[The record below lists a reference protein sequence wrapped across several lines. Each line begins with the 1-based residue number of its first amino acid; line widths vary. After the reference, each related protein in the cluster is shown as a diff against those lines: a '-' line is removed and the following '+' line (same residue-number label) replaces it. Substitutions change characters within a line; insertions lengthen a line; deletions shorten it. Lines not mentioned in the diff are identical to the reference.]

1 MIGIIGAM
9 QVEIEDLKAQLD
21 HPVQQR
27 ISGIEFVSGTLGKV
41 PVVLAVC
48 GIGKVFAALCAQTMI
63 LNYGVSA
70 VINTGVA
77 GTLCRELG
85 IGDVAISADVV
96 QHDFDTSVIGDR
108 VGLISG
114 LDMVHIPADA
124 ALAQQARQAVEE
136 RGIHCR
142 VGTIATGD
150 QFLCQQERKEWI
162 HNTFHAIAVEMEGGS
177 IGQVCHVNG
186 VPFVVIRAISDDADG
201 HAPDNYA
208 AFVEQT
214 AKASAQVTAAM
225 VKGISHEQGMD
236 CVSAEN

>member
-9 QVEIEDLKAQLD
+9 QVEIEDLKAQLTGAETR
-21 HPVQQR
+21 R
-27 ISGIEFVSGTLGKV
+27 ISGIDFVSGNLGDV

-63 LNYGVSA
+63 LRYGVSA

-85 IGDVAISADVV
+85 IGDMAISANVV
-96 QHDFDTSVIGDR
+96 QHDMDTSVIGDR

-114 LDMVHIPADA
+114 LDMVHIPADPV
-124 ALAQQARQAVEE
+124 LAEQARRTVEAQ
-136 RGIHCR
+136 GIHCR

-150 QFLCQQERKEWI
+150 QFLCDPGRKHWI
-162 HNTFHAIAVEMEGGS
+162 HDTFGAIAGEMEGGS
-177 IGQVCHVNG
+177 IGQVCYVNG

-214 AKASAQVTAAM
+214 ARASAQVTVAL
-225 VKGISHEQGMD
+225 VKGFGHGQ
-236 CVSAEN
+236 